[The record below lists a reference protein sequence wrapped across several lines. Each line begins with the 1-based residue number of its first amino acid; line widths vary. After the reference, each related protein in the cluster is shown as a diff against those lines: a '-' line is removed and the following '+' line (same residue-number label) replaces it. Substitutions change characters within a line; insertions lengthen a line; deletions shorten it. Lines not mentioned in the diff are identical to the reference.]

1 MTPDSSYE
9 DIPRVRPRCSAVLA
23 CCFGQR
29 IDELALGVG
38 KQGVPYIENK
48 DDAELVAIVPGFVLE
63 GVVEYDNF
71 AGVPLPLFESDSDAA
86 VVGNEQF

>member
-9 DIPRVRPRCSAVLA
+9 DIPRVSPRCSAVPA

-38 KQGVPYIENK
+38 QERIPDIENK
-48 DDAELVAIVPGFVLE
+48 DDAKFVAIIPGFMLE

-71 AGVPLPLFESDSDAA
+71 TGVPLPLFESDSDAA